1 MAKTPNLNATLL
13 AGGADALRLIADA
26 MPPRTSIRQVLA
38 ILEVFA
44 ANAGGRSITM
54 SDLRESASGVKSGDG
69 VKVVGQSI
77 AKTFEVFYEPTK
89 ANPDWLG
96 WVRQELDD
104 NDRRIKYLRLTEKGE
119 AVAAAIQ
126 AALSRGAK

>member
-1 MAKTPNLNATLL
+1 MAKTPQLNAALL

-44 ANAGGRSITM
+44 ANAAGRSITM
-54 SDLRESASGVKSGDG
+54 SDLRESASGVKSEDS

-89 ANPDWLG
+89 TNPDWLG
-96 WVRQELDD
+96 WVRQEIDES
-104 NDRRIKYLRLTEKGE
+104 DRRIKYLRLTEKGE
-119 AVAAAIQ
+119 AIAGAIQ
-126 AALSRGAK
+126 SALMKGAK

>member
-1 MAKTPNLNATLL
+1 MAKTPTLNAGLL
-13 AGGADALRLIADA
+13 AGSADALRLIADA
-26 MPPRTSIRQVLA
+26 LPPRTSIRQVLA

-44 ANAGGRSITM
+44 ANAAGRSITM
-54 SDLRESASGVKSGDG
+54 SDLRESASGVKSGDD

-96 WVRQELDD
+96 WVRQELDES
-104 NDRRIKYLRLTEKGE
+104 DRRVKYLKLTEKGE
-119 AVAAAIQ
+119 MVAVMIQ
-126 AALSRGAK
+126 TALTKGA